1 MFTIIAFTVANW
13 LIILLCLSDTK
24 KIKLIIYFIKSFQK
38 HFLNIFSQIQCADKY
53 KDISASMYVHT
64 TRKYFRWR
72 KENNCS
78 IWEGEV
84 AGLESL
90 TYLYHWQTDLVSYP
104 LVGPQYAPEPHWDGQ
119 HQQWDHFVCLSQS
132 HEHHSKT
139 HAGILSW
146 HCQVEMFYTFLFRI
160 FLYILK

>member
-78 IWEGEV
+78 IGEGEV

-104 LVGPQYAPEPHWDGQ
+104 LVSPQYSGESQSQWDGQ
-119 HQQWDHFVCLSQS
+119 QLPHFVCVSQP
-132 HEHHSKT
+132 HKHHGST
-139 HAGILSW
+139 HARLSSSY
-146 HCQVEMFYTFLFRI
+146 CQVEICQISRELN
-160 FLYILK
+160 